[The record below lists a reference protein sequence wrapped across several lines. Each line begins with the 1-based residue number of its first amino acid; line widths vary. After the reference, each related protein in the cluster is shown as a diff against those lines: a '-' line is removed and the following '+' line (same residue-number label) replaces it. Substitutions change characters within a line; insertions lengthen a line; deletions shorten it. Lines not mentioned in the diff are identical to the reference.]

1 MFYSIQEIYHLEI
14 RTIVKSHVCNRLNA
28 CTDGQLLDP
37 RCTGKYTC
45 SNFRPSFIFLLGS
58 IGKHYACPLAQ
69 LVAERELGLMDALWQ
84 DKFSKCITTVQ
95 FSRVIPKSNEHIITG
110 KVCQRQIQILNL

>member
-14 RTIVKSHVCNRLNA
+14 LTIVKSHVCNRLNA
-28 CTDGQLLDP
+28 RTDGQLLDP

-69 LVAERELGLMDALWQ
+69 IVAERELGLMDALWQ

-95 FSRVIPKSNEHIITG
+95 CPRVMPKSNEHIITG